1 MALARQY
8 SAHGLNMLSRHAQF
22 PEVGLGRGR
31 ADGDVDPCSRPLQG
45 VFDAL
50 PWFEEFRLYHRKDG
64 QVVKLRDDLM
74 AATRYGVMML
84 REAVV
89 DPAEFKG
96 GETADGAE

>member
-1 MALARQY
+1 L
-8 SAHGLNMLSRHAQF
+8 
-22 PEVGLGRGR
+22 
-31 ADGDVDPCSRPLQG
+31 
-45 VFDAL
+45 L

-89 DPAEFKG
+89 DPAEFRTLRKSG
-96 GETADGAE
+96 KISDPLEDYR

>member
-1 MALARQY
+1 
-8 SAHGLNMLSRHAQF
+8 MLDRMQSSRIK
-22 PEVGLGRGR
+22 
-31 ADGDVDPCSRPLQG
+31 
-45 VFDAL
+45 VFSTLL

-89 DPAEFKG
+89 DPVEFK
-96 GETADGAE
+96 TARRKPGQSDPLGAFR